1 MRHDFLDKYS
11 RRDSPVHRV
20 PASVK
25 IGTAFLVVL
34 FVVTL
39 PAGRNSWFI
48 GVGLF
53 LLVTASISRVPFLF
67 IFQRLFLL
75 EPLVIGISLL
85 SFLQPEGWRAFVFII
100 TRSNLCLLTMILL
113 TNTTRFPDIL
123 RVMTAIRIPS
133 IFVTIMAL
141 TYRYIFV
148 LIDETERMRR
158 ARKSRT
164 FAQSRGGQWRV
175 LGSMIGQL
183 FVRSTARAD
192 RIFLAMRARGWR

>member
-20 PASVK
+20 PAFAK
-25 IGTAFLVVL
+25 IGTALIIVL

-39 PAGRNSWFI
+39 PASRSSWFI
-48 GVGLF
+48 GVGL
-53 LLVTASISRVPFLF
+53 LLLAIASGSRVPFPF
-67 IFQRLFLL
+67 IFRRLLLL

-85 SFLQPEGWRAFVFII
+85 SFMQPEGWRAFVFII

-113 TNTTRFPDIL
+113 TSTTRFPDIL

-141 TYRYIFV
+141 TYRYLFV
-148 LIDETERMRR
+148 LVDETERMRR

-164 FAQSRGGQWRV
+164 FAQSPGRQWRV

-183 FVRSTARAD
+183 FVRSAARAD
-192 RIFLAMRARGWR
+192 RIFLAMRARGWQ